1 MTHLKVQKEG
11 RLSSKNI
18 DQILNDS
25 FGLSGF
31 RQGQRDVIQTAL
43 EGRDT
48 LVLWPTGSGKSLTY
62 QMASLLMPD
71 LTLVVSPLVALMK
84 DQMDQARER
93 NLPFA
98 MVNSSLSK
106 EEREKVFSRLQKG
119 EFKLLYLT
127 PERFKKPET
136 WEALKEREV
145 SLLVVD
151 EAHCVSQWG
160 HDFRPE
166 FSRLGEI
173 RTRLG
178 NPPCMAL
185 TATAPLKVKE
195 EITEVLGLQS
205 PMVFEQGLER
215 PNLFLGIEALE
226 GHEKQDRLIDLLKH
240 NISKEGSTIV
250 YFTLINTLEK
260 TSMELSR
267 AGIPHEV
274 YHGSLPPGPRRR
286 AQERFLNDDSR
297 LILAT
302 PAFGLGIDK
311 KDVRSV
317 IHFEVPGSIEAY
329 YQEVGRAGRDGLR
342 SDCLMLYSSEDL
354 ETQMKFI
361 EWATPDFEYMTAV
374 LDWLIREE
382 RRLPSL
388 TLDDIR
394 EALSFKNRNDYRLE
408 TTLNLFDRF
417 GVIEWPNRNFKA
429 IRILEKDLELLKD
442 YKGAEV
448 RRKSLQTKLLNLVQ
462 LVQTTECRKVF
473 IYKYFSQ
480 GEFEPCGMCDNCLS

>member
-1 MTHLKVQKEG
+1 MSHLKVQKEG
-11 RLSSKNI
+11 RLNSKNI

-31 RQGQRDVIQTAL
+31 RQGQREVVETAL
-43 EGRDT
+43 EGRDS

-84 DQMDQARER
+84 DQMDQAKER

-106 EEREKVFSRLQKG
+106 EEREKVFAQLKRG

-136 WEALKEREV
+136 WEALKGREV

-173 RTRLG
+173 RSRLG
-178 NPPCMAL
+178 NPVCMAL
-185 TATAPLKVKE
+185 TATAPLKVRD
-195 EITEVLGLQS
+195 EIIDVLGLKKPS
-205 PMVFEQGLER
+205 IFELGLER
-215 PNLFLGIEALE
+215 PNLFLAIEALE
-226 GHEKQDRLIDLLKH
+226 SHEKLDRLKDLLKH
-240 NISKEGSTIV
+240 NISQEGSAIV

-260 TSMELSR
+260 TSMELAR
-267 AGIPHEV
+267 AGVAHEV

-286 AQERFLNDDSR
+286 AQERFLKDESR

-302 PAFGLGIDK
+302 PAFGLGVDK
-311 KDVRSV
+311 RNVRSV
-317 IHFEVPGSIEAY
+317 VHFEVPGSIEAY
-329 YQEVGRAGRDGLR
+329 YQEVGRAGRDGQR
-342 SDCLMLYSSEDL
+342 ANCHMLYSSEDL

-374 LDWLIREE
+374 LDWLVREE
-382 RRLPSL
+382 RRLQSL
-388 TLDDIR
+388 ILDDLR

-417 GVIEWPNRNFKA
+417 GVIEWPNREFKE
-429 IRILEKDLELLKD
+429 IRILERDLELLKD
-442 YKGAEV
+442 YKGAEA

-462 LVQTTECRKVF
+462 LVQTADCRKVF
-473 IYKYFSQ
+473 IYKYFSE
-480 GEFEPCGMCDNCLS
+480 GEFEPCGMCDNCLN